1 MKEFTGNRDPV
12 TIVSHSLNPPV
23 LGRYIRFQPLAWVRH
38 ICMRVEVYVSNKG
51 NQIKG
56 KEENSKCFQKFC

>member
-23 LGRYIRFQPLAWVRH
+23 FGRYIRFQPLAWERH
-38 ICMRVEVYVSNKG
+38 ICMRVEIYVTNKG
-51 NQIKG
+51 NRVKG
-56 KEENSKCFQKFC
+56 K